1 MTVGRSLVEQ
11 IWQRLQPSLAK
22 DQCAGCECL
31 QGTLVEL
38 RLALDDLLPSGQD
51 DALAEAIG
59 AAMDTADRH
68 ACLGCEPCPP
78 SALLTDFYREC
89 ARHAALEPACCDT

>member
-1 MTVGRSLVEQ
+1 MGVGRDLVEQ
-11 IWQRLQPSLAK
+11 IWRTLQPSVEK
-22 DQCAGCECL
+22 EQCAGCECL

-38 RLALDDLLPSGQD
+38 RLALDDLPPDARS

-59 AAMDTADRH
+59 AAMSKADRH

-78 SALLTDFYREC
+78 SAMLADFYREC
-89 ARHAALEPACCDT
+89 ARHAAPEPACCDT